1 MNPRVI
7 VAEDDLEMLAWL
19 VEVLEGAG
27 AEVIRAK
34 SGAEV
39 LDVIINQGRINLAV
53 VDVHIPPPSGL
64 RVVAL
69 ARLAGF
75 TGPFLLITAFPDASL
90 ERSCTEMASTAML
103 AKPFEAEALIE
114 AAKKLGF
121 DRPRSAKA
129 WGKLSR

>member
-19 VEVLEGAG
+19 VEVLEKAG
-27 AEVIRAK
+27 AEVIAAK

-75 TGPFLLITAFPDASL
+75 TGPFILITAFPDPSL
-90 ERSCTEMASTAML
+90 EQSCMEMASTAML
-103 AKPFEAEALIE
+103 AKPFDAKALVE
-114 AAKKLGF
+114 TAKELGF
-121 DRPRSAKA
+121 DRPQSARA